1 MTLPVALTLG
11 DPAGI
16 GGEIALKARRAL
28 GESLPFFVIGDL
40 AHLRQLGRNLGVKT
54 AEIEAPGEAI
64 DVIRR
69 GLPVIDF
76 GLPAAVVPG
85 RPDPANA
92 PAIIGAIRRGV
103 EIVRTGKALALCTNP
118 INKKALKDGAGFA
131 FPGHTEFLAHLS
143 GAVRPVMLLTG
154 PQLRVVPVT
163 IHLPL
168 AEVTRSLT
176 AELLAETLR
185 VTDAGMRRDFGIRA
199 PRIAVAGLNP
209 HAGEGGTMGGE
220 EISLI
225 APVLEQLRGA
235 GLDLTGPLSADTMFH
250 TAARA
255 RYDVAVCMYHDQALI
270 PIKTLA
276 FDQGVNMTLGL
287 DFVRTSPDHGTAYD
301 IAGQDRADPTSLI
314 EALKLARE
322 AGLRRRGAP

>member
-1 MTLPVALTLG
+1 
-11 DPAGI
+11 
-16 GGEIALKARRAL
+16 
-28 GESLPFFVIGDL
+28 
-40 AHLRQLGRNLGVKT
+40 
-54 AEIEAPGEAI
+54 
-64 DVIRR
+64 
-69 GLPVIDF
+69 
-76 GLPAAVVPG
+76 
-85 RPDPANA
+85 
-92 PAIIGAIRRGV
+92 
-103 EIVRTGKALALCTNP
+103 
-118 INKKALKDGAGFA
+118 
-131 FPGHTEFLAHLS
+131 
-143 GAVRPVMLLTG
+143 MLLTG

-322 AGLRRRGAP
+322 AGLRRRGEP